1 MKQLRTL
8 YILVFF
14 TLILLAGCATKKTI
28 SYPDSPLGGVI
39 HISVDESFQ
48 PVIEEHI
55 KMYEGLY
62 PGTKIIAHYKSE
74 AACLKDLYQDTSIRM
89 VIVTRGLT
97 PKEARIYNDSLG
109 YTPFSDKVATDAIA
123 IIVNSSSNDTLFTMD
138 RLKQQLTG
146 KWSSK
151 QTVVFDGL
159 SATSSVRFAM
169 DSIVRGAP
177 FDTAV
182 VRAVKNSKEVLNY
195 VALHP
200 DAIGMVGFSWI
211 GNPED
216 TAQTNMLK
224 KVKIGYVQ
232 CIKCIDSPYV
242 KPTQAGM
249 ITRRYPLVRGLYYI
263 VKENYSGLGSGLA
276 SFLKYER
283 GQLIFRRAYLAPIM
297 DFGIRSVKINEK
309 L

>member
-1 MKQLRTL
+1 MKQLRPI
-8 YILVFF
+8 YLVVF
-14 TLILLAGCATKKTI
+14 LLFLLVVGCKTKKTI

-48 PVIEEHI
+48 PVIEEQI

-62 PGTKIIAHYKSE
+62 PGTQIIAHYKTE

-89 VIVTRGLT
+89 IVVTRGLT
-97 PKEARIYNDSLG
+97 AKEARIYNDSLG

-123 IIVNSSSNDTLFTMD
+123 IVVNSKSNDTLFKMD

-146 KWSSK
+146 KWDK
-151 QTVVFDGL
+151 LQTIVFDGL
-159 SATSSVRFAM
+159 NATSSVRFAM
-169 DSIVRGAP
+169 DSIVRGLP
-177 FDTAV
+177 FDTSV

-195 VALHP
+195 VATHP

-216 TAQTNMLK
+216 TAQANLLK

-232 CIKCIDSPYV
+232 CVKCIDSPYV

-249 ITRRYPLVRGLYYI
+249 ITLRYPLVRGLYYI

-276 SFLKYER
+276 SFMKYER
-283 GQLIFRRAYLAPIM
+283 GQLIFRRAYLAPVM